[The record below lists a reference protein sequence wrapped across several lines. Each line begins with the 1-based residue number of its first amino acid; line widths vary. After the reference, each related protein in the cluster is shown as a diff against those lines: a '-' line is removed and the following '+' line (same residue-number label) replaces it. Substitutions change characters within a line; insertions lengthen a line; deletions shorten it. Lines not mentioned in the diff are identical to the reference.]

1 MEILLTV
8 DVEVRCVTEIVSTAS
23 VASQPLLLIG
33 RQSHYM
39 VCKCSVIMTF
49 SGMKIFYTAH
59 LGSNNVTTTVR
70 LNLCIRG
77 TKNIPFGRTIVLGG
91 EEGVSRV
98 FL

>member
-1 MEILLTV
+1 MEISLTV

-70 LNLCIRG
+70 LNLCKRY
-77 TKNIPFGRTIVLGG
+77 KK
-91 EEGVSRV
+91 
-98 FL
+98 